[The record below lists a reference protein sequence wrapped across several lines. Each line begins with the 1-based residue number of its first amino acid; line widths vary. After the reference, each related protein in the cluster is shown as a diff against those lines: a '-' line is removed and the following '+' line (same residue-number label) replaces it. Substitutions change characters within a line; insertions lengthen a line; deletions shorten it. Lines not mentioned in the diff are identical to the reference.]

1 MRMGKKNQKGQKAS
15 EVVIDEA
22 ANIDVPVKLD
32 PTPEAQEV
40 VYEYKIKELADKNSI
55 PVEELVE
62 EYQKQYQDLSQ
73 KGVSANLE
81 KLAYNGVLNLVR
93 KKTKPKVDFVPKAK
107 ADQVVGFVIGDSGV
121 FDKVLMMVNKA
132 KSYSNKYG
140 IAAAQKAKLINA
152 NSEPIDTR
160 DEVFGKPN
168 DDKGKPLGK
177 RDAQGNFVYNHER
190 SRTLDM
196 IAKLPNEENFKLG
209 TIQTND
215 NQLAL
220 GWGKIK
226 FFALASVFGIV
237 KETDEPFALN
247 SSSAED
253 TRSIFHAVHE
263 DIDIDAIFM
272 QVVGPKL
279 TEIGELPQ
287 AYELL
292 PKNPQGKPQWNHRFY
307 VRGTVSWIARD
318 RRSPI
323 GTINMGFWNPE
334 TGAEVVVQI
343 PEQLSAD
350 FGENSEII
358 VIGKLSKGDLRVEG
372 EGGKAE
378 YVKGEGPVRIDAL
391 GFYKIK
397 GMTTPAE
404 SSSPEAL
411 EEEAAIDGWM
421 E

>member
-318 RRSPI
+318 RRSP
-323 GTINMGFWNPE
+323 M
-334 TGAEVVVQI
+334 A
-343 PEQLSAD
+343 LSTWVSGIQRQAQ
-350 FGENSEII
+350 
-358 VIGKLSKGDLRVEG
+358 K
-372 EGGKAE
+372 
-378 YVKGEGPVRIDAL
+378 
-391 GFYKIK
+391 
-397 GMTTPAE
+397 
-404 SSSPEAL
+404 
-411 EEEAAIDGWM
+411 
-421 E
+421 

>member
-1 MRMGKKNQKGQKAS
+1 MVSKKSKKVEEAS
-15 EVVIDEA
+15 EAVV
-22 ANIDVPVKLD
+22 DVPVMQD
-32 PTPEAQEV
+32 PTPEVKEIT
-40 VYEYKIKELADKNSI
+40 YEYKIQELAEKNSI
-55 PVEELVE
+55 PVEELVA
-62 EYQKQYQDLSQ
+62 EYQKQYQDLTV

-93 KKTKPKVDFVPKAK
+93 KKTKPKVEFVPKAK
-107 ADQVVGFVIGDSGV
+107 AEQVVGFVIGDGGV
-121 FDKVLMMVNKA
+121 FDKVLMMVNQA

-152 NSEPIDTR
+152 QSEPIDTR
-160 DEVFGKPN
+160 DEVFGKENP
-168 DDKGKPLGK
+168 DKGKPLGK

-196 IAKLPNEENFKLG
+196 IAKLPNETEFKLG

-226 FFALASVFGIV
+226 FFALASIFGII
-237 KETDEPFALN
+237 KETDAPFALN
-247 SSSAED
+247 SSNAED

-263 DIDIDAIFM
+263 DIDIDSIFM

-279 TEIGELPQ
+279 TEIGEIPRE
-287 AYELL
+287 YELL
-292 PKNPQGKPQWNHRFY
+292 PKNKKGKPEWNHRFY

-323 GTINMGFWNPE
+323 GTINMGLWNPE
-334 TGAEVVVQI
+334 TGSEIVVQI

-378 YVKGEGPVRIDAL
+378 YVKGEGAIRIDAL
-391 GFYKIK
+391 GFYKIPN
-397 GMTTPAE
+397 MTTPAE

-421 E
+421 D